1 MILDYVIN
9 FWTLRMYC
17 WNNFKSRWLPYIL
30 KQLNMF
36 VSSSPVVFPYLI
48 FDYQLLM
55 NIKTSMLFPAGS
67 IATSKIEERIILG
80 LWGLSERDKAGKE
93 FFVPAMQM
101 SCNHEW
107 ISLTQIKTRVHM
119 RKYLGVSHMM
129 PGQPVLTVS
138 HIMNGKSNAHCQDNQ
153 GDKGDEANNPG
164 LQTSSLPV
172 LHHSWPEK
180 ESK

>member
-1 MILDYVIN
+1 
-9 FWTLRMYC
+9 
-17 WNNFKSRWLPYIL
+17 
-30 KQLNMF
+30 
-36 VSSSPVVFPYLI
+36 
-48 FDYQLLM
+48 
-55 NIKTSMLFPAGS
+55 
-67 IATSKIEERIILG
+67 
-80 LWGLSERDKAGKE
+80 
-93 FFVPAMQM
+93 
-101 SCNHEW
+101 
-107 ISLTQIKTRVHM
+107 
-119 RKYLGVSHMM
+119 MM